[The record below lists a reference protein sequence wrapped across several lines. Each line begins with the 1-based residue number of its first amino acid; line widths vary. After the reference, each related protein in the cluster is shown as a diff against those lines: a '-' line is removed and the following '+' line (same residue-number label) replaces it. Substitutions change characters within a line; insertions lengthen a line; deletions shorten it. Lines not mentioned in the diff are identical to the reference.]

1 MNTLKETSI
10 LMDTYDDGEHHSR
23 QQIVEKNILLLRK
36 LDKAMENLSPKSRQE
51 VIFAAVAIF
60 FQQEK

>member
-23 QQIVEKNILLLRK
+23 QQITEKNILLLRK
-36 LDKAMENLSPKSRQE
+36 LDKAMVNLSSESRRE

-60 FQQEK
+60 FQQER

>member
-1 MNTLKETSI
+1 MNTLKETGI
-10 LMDTYDDGEHHSR
+10 LMDMYDDGEYHSR

-36 LDKAMENLSPKSRQE
+36 LDKTMENLSPKSRRE